1 MPTGDTITRAGG
13 VHQHAQTRCGEW
25 RRASAHSRRV
35 RGTLRS
41 GRCGSGGR
49 LGSTRAVREPPLSIT
64 PKAQACGAGNPS
76 TPREA
81 LITAVPA
88 PGRATR
94 GGCALQ
100 ALRLAAVGP
109 MAACPRAPSLPT
121 RQACPSTRAGA
132 WRVPGSARR
141 ARGGAWPAGAGREER
156 GQLLARAPLLRSH
169 HRHRRGAGGG
179 AAMEKALPARR
190 VRRRA
195 RGGRAGRASDA
206 ACAESRR
213 SRVPGPGAV
222 FFLIGLRQPGGH
234 AVAPARDII
243 PPEGQKPPRDV
254 FPGPKNAS
262 QRPLNRLPMCS
273 LLPALECRV
282 LNYATTAP

>member
-169 HRHRRGAGGG
+169 HRHRRGAGG
-179 AAMEKALPARR
+179 EQRWRR
-190 VRRRA
+190 LYP
-195 RGGRAGRASDA
+195 RGESGGVRAG
-206 ACAESRR
+206 
-213 SRVPGPGAV
+213 G
-222 FFLIGLRQPGGH
+222 
-234 AVAPARDII
+234 APAAPLM
-243 PPEGQKPPRDV
+243 PPVPKAGVPA
-254 FPGPKNAS
+254 FPGPA
-262 QRPLNRLPMCS
+262 QFFF
-273 LLPALECRV
+273 
-282 LNYATTAP
+282 